1 MYKIFEVYNRPSEM
15 ETQINQFERDG
26 YRLQSL
32 TTAVADGQIGTDTMR
47 RRRTVNIIYTAV
59 MHKSET
65 PDQDRRDYFDALVR
79 NGWVPPPVGDQFNL
93 NANRKI

>member
-65 PDQDRRDYFDALVR
+65 PDQ
-79 NGWVPPPVGDQFNL
+79 G
-93 NANRKI
+93 